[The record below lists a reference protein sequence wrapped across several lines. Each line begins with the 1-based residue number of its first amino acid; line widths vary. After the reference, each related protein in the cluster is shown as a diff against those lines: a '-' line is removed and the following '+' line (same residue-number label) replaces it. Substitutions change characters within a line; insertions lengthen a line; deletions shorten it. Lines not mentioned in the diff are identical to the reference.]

1 MSILGDRYQLAWLAV
16 VTSAVATAAGFAC
29 KSAYAGSA
37 GLVAIYGGVTCAL
50 AIAGSVRAWRDGEL
64 GEWLRPRSGDFTR
77 GFLAGGF
84 LFGCAYLF
92 TRFVIPAD
100 SPRVGWLART
110 YLQIGDPAAMRDK
123 VAYVSVF
130 ICIIAIAE
138 EIVWRGL
145 VTTLFAEIVGSRRAW
160 IFAAVLYSLAHV
172 PTMWMLADTKAGLNP
187 IVVFAALG
195 CGLVWGAL
203 TRFSGRLAP
212 AIVSHALFDWFIV
225 MTFRLWGPS
234 V

>member
-1 MSILGDRYQLAWLAV
+1 MSVLGDRYQVVWLAV
-16 VTSAVATAAGFAC
+16 IMSAVAAAAGYAC
-29 KSAYAGSA
+29 RSTYAGSA

-50 AIAGSVRAWRDGEL
+50 AIAGAVRAWRDGEL

-92 TRFVIPAD
+92 TRFVIPPD

-110 YLQIGDPAAMRDK
+110 YLQIGDPATMREK

-138 EIVWRGL
+138 EVLWRGL

-160 IFAAVLYSLAHV
+160 IFAAILYSLAHL
-172 PTMWMLADTKAGLNP
+172 PTMWMLADPKAGLNP

-203 TRFSGRLAP
+203 TRVSGRLAP
-212 AIVSHALFDWFIV
+212 AIVSHALFDWFVV